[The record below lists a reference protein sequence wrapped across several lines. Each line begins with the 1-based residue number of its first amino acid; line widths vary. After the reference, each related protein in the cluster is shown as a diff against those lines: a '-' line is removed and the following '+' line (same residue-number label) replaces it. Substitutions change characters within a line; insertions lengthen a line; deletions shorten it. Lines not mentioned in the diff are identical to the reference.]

1 MSESKENFGETDLI
15 IYKAIL
21 LGDTFVGKTSILKS
35 YFNENIEINIE
46 NINPTIWYDIKTRYL
61 KIGDEK
67 IKLLI

>member
-46 NINPTIWYDIKTRYL
+46 NINPTI
-61 KIGDEK
+61 
-67 IKLLI
+67 